1 MWLSQGEEFWP
12 KCTFLGE
19 SDEVLNE
26 KKKSSIVLSTVESS
40 QGNLEQ
46 VIDISRFNSFTRLV
60 RVTAMVQRFIKNC
73 RKKGNANKVHG
84 AITSEEMQT
93 AEYLWIRNVQLQFNG
108 EKGKKVLKSLGSYKE
123 NGLIR
128 CKCRLE
134 NADLEFDTRNPIVMP
149 RDHKLTELII
159 QDCHNRVK
167 HLKVRSTLAEVRT
180 KYWIPRGRQV
190 VKKILHRCKI
200 CIRHEG
206 KSYNAPATA
215 ALPEFRA

>member
-1 MWLSQGEEFWP
+1 M
-12 KCTFLGE
+12 
-19 SDEVLNE
+19 
-26 KKKSSIVLSTVESS
+26 
-40 QGNLEQ
+40 
-46 VIDISRFNSFTRLV
+46 
-60 RVTAMVQRFIKNC
+60 KNC
-73 RKKGNANKVHG
+73 RKKGNAKRVLG

-93 AEYLWIRNVQLQFNG
+93 AEDLWIRNVQLLFNDA
-108 EKGKKVLKSLGSYKE
+108 KGKKMFKSLGAYEE

-128 CKCRLE
+128 YKGRLE
-134 NADLEFDTRNPIVMP
+134 NADLEFDTRNLIFMP

-159 QDCHNRVK
+159 QDFHNSVK

-180 KYWIPRGRQV
+180 KYWIPRGRQL

-200 CIRHEG
+200 CIHHEG